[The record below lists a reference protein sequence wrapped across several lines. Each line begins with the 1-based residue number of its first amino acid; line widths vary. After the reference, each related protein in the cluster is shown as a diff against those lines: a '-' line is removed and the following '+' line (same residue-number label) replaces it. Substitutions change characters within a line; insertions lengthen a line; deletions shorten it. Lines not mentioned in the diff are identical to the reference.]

1 ECRISVEPRAY
12 RPMGTTGP
20 ALYRTVVDPIT
31 SVIFPSGG
39 RGWFSGPGE
48 RVPPVAYRCPAG
60 RRGGRPAPVQ
70 GRGPPASVPA
80 SMPVFGVVRPAVLT
94 GGAQSGVTGPSVR
107 PAERPRGS
115 WW

>member
-1 ECRISVEPRAY
+1 GGRCVWRASVARGASG
-12 RPMGTTGP
+12 RLGTTGP
-20 ALYRTVVDPIT
+20 PLYRTVGDPIP
-31 SVIFPSGG
+31 SVTCPSGG

-48 RVPPVAYRCPAG
+48 RVPPVAYRCPDG

-94 GGAQSGVTGPSVR
+94 GGAQSGVTVPSVR
-107 PAERPRGS
+107 PS
-115 WW
+115 